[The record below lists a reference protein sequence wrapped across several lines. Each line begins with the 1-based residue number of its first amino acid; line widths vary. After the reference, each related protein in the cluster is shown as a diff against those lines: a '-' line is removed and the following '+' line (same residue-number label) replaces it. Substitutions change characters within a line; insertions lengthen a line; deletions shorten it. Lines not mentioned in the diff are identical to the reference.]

1 MLAGIQRTWGCRGGM
16 GGKGGTQ
23 GHGETTGTQGH
34 NRNTLAGDTNQD
46 LGTGNKC

>member
-1 MLAGIQRTWGCRGGM
+1 M

-23 GHGETTGTQGH
+23 GHGETTGTRGH
-34 NRNTLAGDTNQD
+34 NRNTLAGDTKQN